1 MSDGRTVWWPKDS
14 AWWRREYVVTLGEEF
29 GPAGPAVVDWLTCEA
44 KAQNDGGRVKAG
56 MRSCARGSFVDVAI
70 VGRVLA
76 RAVTLGALD
85 DYDEDDGRFTAR
97 ISGWEKD
104 NERGRAAFRKARQR
118 EREAGADN
126 DGGEPDWHEPPGPVT
141 RRDVSRPVTPGRG
154 ESPTGEDRTAEDL
167 TADAATAPGAD
178 TRASVFDEHVVRLC
192 RLQSELAR
200 ARTKQAPTSRRLRP
214 TRRWHTEMDRL
225 MRLDGWTPEQVEHV
239 IRWVD
244 GHRFWAPNVLTA
256 DALRR
261 HFDRFAAAINA
272 EQRAAR
278 SPAPGPAVTDRNAA
292 RRARAAAAFAELV
305 RPAGAELEGSARDI
319 A

>member
-14 AWWRREYVVTLGEEF
+14 AWWRREHVVELGEEF
-29 GPAGPAVVDWLTCEA
+29 GPAGPAVLDWLTCEA

-56 MRSCARGSFVDVAI
+56 LRSCARGAFVEADLVD
-70 VGRVLA
+70 RVLL
-76 RAVTLGALD
+76 RAAALGALD
-85 DYDEDDGRFTAR
+85 DYVRADGRFTAR
-97 ISGWEKD
+97 ISGWEQD

-118 EREAGADN
+118 ERDGA
-126 DGGEPDWHEPPGPVT
+126 VT
-141 RRDVSRPVTPGRG
+141 DRDVSRPVTPGHA
-154 ESPTGEDRTAEDL
+154 EAPTGEDRTGQQE
-167 TADAATAPGAD
+167 TAGAVIAAPAGAGG
-178 TRASVFDEHVVRLC
+178 FDEHVIRLC

-200 ARTKQAPTSRRLRP
+200 ARTNQASSSRRLLP
-214 TRRWHTEMDRL
+214 TRRWHVAMDRL

-244 GHRFWAPNVLTA
+244 RHSFWAPNVLTA
-256 DALRR
+256 EALRR

-272 EQRAAR
+272 ERR
-278 SPAPGPAVTDRNAA
+278 GPPPPAGPAAIHDRGAA

-305 RPAGAELEGSARDI
+305 RPAPVIEQLEGSESRDV